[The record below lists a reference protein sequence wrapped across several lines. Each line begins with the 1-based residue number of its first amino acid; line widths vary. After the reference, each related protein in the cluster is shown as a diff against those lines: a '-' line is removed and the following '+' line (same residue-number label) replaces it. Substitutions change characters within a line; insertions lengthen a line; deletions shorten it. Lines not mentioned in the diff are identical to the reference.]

1 MTQGERVK
9 AIRKSDV
16 INLTLEKFGERIGL
30 KKGSLS
36 QIENGVNAL
45 TDQTIKTICLQSWNG
60 RYVNEDWLRKG
71 EGEMFLDLPP
81 EDEVAAAVSNILEDI
96 GCENTIYTLLKSA
109 LLKYEQLDANSKRVL
124 ESYVDDVITDLHEK
138 REEN

>member
-9 AIRKSDV
+9 AIRKSEI

-60 RYVNEDWLRKG
+60 RYVNEDFLRYG
-71 EGEMFLDLPP
+71 EGGMFLYQPP
-81 EDEVAAAVSNILEDI
+81 EDEIAAAVSNILEDI
-96 GCENTIYTLLKSA
+96 GCDNSVYTLVKSA
-109 LLKYEQLDANSKRVL
+109 LMKYEQLDSSSKRVL
-124 ESYVDDVITDLHEK
+124 ECYVDDVIADLYEK